1 MLSKRLNKAWFLA
14 LGAVTALSV
23 VMLSR
28 PISSIQVSSTDFQCL
43 VTLPTFTLQW
53 IHSVEKEH
61 WQETYQAADQQ
72 LLLTTTQFKTFG
84 AGTPSSEGVIASNDG
99 WLHYQIDRLLP
110 RIHWVVSRNVESTV
124 LTEQGVWP
132 LYQDFADYA
141 EIQIQVMQVPLWHYF
156 FTQESCDDYF
166 RKP

>member
-1 MLSKRLNKAWFLA
+1 MLSKRLNKGWFLA
-14 LGAVTALSV
+14 LGALAALSV
-23 VMLSR
+23 AMISR
-28 PISSIQVSSTDFQCL
+28 PISSIQINSTDFQCVL
-43 VTLPTFTLQW
+43 TLPTFTLQW

-72 LLLTTTQFKTFG
+72 LLLSTTQFKTFG
-84 AGTPSSEGVIASNDG
+84 AGTPNSEGVIASNDG

-124 LTEQGVWP
+124 LTELGVWP
-132 LYQDFADYA
+132 LYQDFEDYT
-141 EIQIQVMQVPLWHYF
+141 EIQIQVMQLPLWHY

-166 RKP
+166 RKS

>member
-1 MLSKRLNKAWFLA
+1 MLSKRLNKRWLLT
-14 LGAVTALSV
+14 LGALAALSF
-23 VMLSR
+23 VMISR
-28 PISSIQVSSTDFQCL
+28 PISFMQMSSSNFQCIS
-43 VTLPTFTLQW
+43 TLPTFTLQW
-53 IHSVEKEH
+53 IHSVEKER
-61 WQETYQAADQQ
+61 WQETYQAANQQ

-124 LTEQGVWP
+124 LTKLGVWP
-132 LYQDFADYA
+132 LYQDFEDYA

-156 FTQESCDDYF
+156 TQESCDDYF